1 MELQSIKT
9 LGGIGALLMVISPFL
24 AVYSAVLGL
33 VGLILVLIAMK
44 GLADYYK
51 ENGIFNNALY
61 GVLSTI
67 VGAIVFAV
75 VIFMTL
81 VSFFRDFG
89 LDLDTAWTDPTAI
102 SQFQFADSAMF
113 DSIIGHAAAIFGSL
127 VILFIFVVVAAI
139 FFRKSLTTLSEKT
152 GVGLFGTTGLLL
164 LIGAVLTIIA
174 VGAVLIWVAAI
185 LLAVAFFSIKTEP
198 TQMPPPATATT

>member
-1 MELQSIKT
+1 MELQSTKT

-44 GLADYYK
+44 SLADYYK

-89 LDLDTAWTDPTAI
+89 YDLDTAWTDPTAI

-113 DSIIGHAAAIFGSL
+113 DSIMSHAAGIFGSL
-127 VILFIFVVVAAI
+127 IILFIFVVVAAI
-139 FFRKSLTTLSEKT
+139 FFRKSLTSLSEKT

-174 VGAVLIWVAAI
+174 VGAIVIWVATI